1 MSPSWT
7 QVRRLPV
14 RRVLSTVRSRHT
26 ALSEAL
32 RVVLYGSVA
41 LLLALS
47 LPLDATA
54 SVDRLPQTEA
64 GAESVGRVN
73 DVFNALSRCQVP
85 LPVNARWRLAG
96 AIHDESYRHGYDPL
110 FVMAMIQVESGCSPT
125 ARGERGG
132 VGLIQMK
139 PSTARA
145 VAREAGV
152 PWHGPEVLMRPVE
165 NVQLGLLYLAQL
177 EEQFGDPYLAMVA
190 FNRGPARV
198 GHMSPKRARGAR
210 YVKRVLERYNDLT
223 DEAAA
228 AVDDGDL

>member
-1 MSPSWT
+1 MSSSWT

-14 RRVLSTVRSRHT
+14 RRVLSTIRSQHT
-26 ALSEAL
+26 VLSEIL
-32 RVVLYGSVA
+32 RLACYGSAA

-54 SVDRLPQTEA
+54 SLNRLPQPEA
-64 GAESVGRVN
+64 GGERVSRVH

-85 LPVNARWRLAG
+85 LSPSARWRLAG
-96 AIHDESYRHGYDPL
+96 AIDDESHRHGYDPL
-110 FVMAMIQVESGCSPT
+110 FVLAMIQVESGCSPT
-125 ARGERGG
+125 ARGEGG
-132 VGLIQMK
+132 AVGLVQIK

-145 VAREAGV
+145 VAREAGL

-165 NVQLGLLYLAQL
+165 NMQLALLYLKQL

-198 GHMSPKRARGAR
+198 GRMSPQRARGAR

-228 AVDDGDL
+228 AVDDGEL